1 MSAKHGW
8 KWNLLEGAGDGEV
21 EEEFEREA
29 ADGDSY
35 LYRVGEAQIAQRSGN

>member
-1 MSAKHGW
+1 
-8 KWNLLEGAGDGEV
+8 LIEGAGDGEV

-35 LYRVGEAQIAQRSGN
+35 LYFLASTYR